1 MYRAVGESSWRDGV
15 FSHAAPGQSY
25 QSSVREYAD
34 GGLGATVQLVGGN
47 RRALMTPRGGSHH
60 RSAILGPPRMPGLRG
75 FGSVFRDGSLGSAY
89 RDGSLGDS
97 ASVTLPNG
105 QQVNVS
111 SGPVVTAVPWYK
123 TPLGMAAGAVA
134 GAAAVYF
141 LLKK

>member
-15 FSHAAPGQSY
+15 FSHAAPGQAY

-34 GGLGATVQLVGGN
+34 GGLGDPVGTGMKA
-47 RRALMTPRGGSHH
+47 RH
-60 RSAILGPPRMPGLRG
+60 RSSRGLLFRGAQARPPMMPGLRG

-97 ASVTLPNG
+97 ASVSLPNG
-105 QQVNVS
+105 QQVNIS
-111 SGPVVTAVPWYK
+111 SGPVVTPPWYK
-123 TPLGMAAGAVA
+123 TPIGMALGFGAVA
-134 GAAAVYF
+134 VVGYF